1 MYPLLNTSIKLN
13 FAVQNSNFLYSV
25 EVSPDLV
32 QIQVRETVWSNSN
45 PSLAHVG
52 SDAKGFQQTKYG
64 ASTITENHFG
74 EMQIM

>member
-1 MYPLLNTSIKLN
+1 MYPLLNTSIKLI
-13 FAVQNSNFLYSV
+13 FAVQNSIFLYSV

-32 QIQVRETVWSNSN
+32 QIQVRETIWSNPN
-45 PSLAHVG
+45 PSLAYVG

-74 EMQIM
+74 EKQMT